1 MEDLLRLI
9 SLQDANTRTVL
20 LGTMLLGLVAGVVGS
35 FAVLRRRA
43 LLGDALAHASLPGI
57 AVAFFIIGDRS
68 TPAFLAGALAFG
80 LLGVGAVALL
90 RAYTRIKDDAA
101 IGLVL
106 SVFFGLG
113 IVLSRII
120 QNRPTGN
127 RAGLDGFILGKAAS
141 MVRADVVAIACVAGV
156 SLVLVA
162 LLYKELRVLCFDRD
176 FAKSLGRPV
185 VALDGLLMALL
196 ALVVV
201 AALPA
206 VGVVMAAA
214 MLIIPPAAARF
225 WTDRLWLVLVLA
237 GGFGAVAAVLG
248 TGLSAVLPGP
258 GAGYDATGGAAINQ
272 SRGLPT
278 GPLIILAASSVF
290 ILSALFA
297 PARGIL
303 AGAIRRARTRRE
315 LTTPGT
321 RAAA

>member
-1 MEDLLRLI
+1 VNDLLRLLT
-9 SLQDANTRTVL
+9 LQDANTRTVL

-57 AVAFFIIGDRS
+57 AVAFFVVGDRS
-68 TPAFLAGALAFG
+68 TPAFLAGALTFG
-80 LLGVGAVALL
+80 LLGVGVVALL
-90 RAYTRIKDDAA
+90 RAYTRVRDDAA

-141 MVRADVVAIACVAGV
+141 MVHSDIVAIAWVAGV

-162 LLYKELRVLCFDRD
+162 LLYKELLALCFDRD

-185 VALDGLLMALL
+185 VVLDALLMGLL

-225 WTDRLWLVLVLA
+225 WTDRLWLVLILA
-237 GGFGAVAAVLG
+237 GVFGAASAMLG

-258 GAGYDATGGAAINQ
+258 SMSNEAAGSINQ

-290 ILSALFA
+290 ILSTLFA
-297 PARGIL
+297 PARGVL
-303 AGAIRRARTRRE
+303 AGAIRRVRTRRE
-315 LTTPGT
+315 LAGPQELP
-321 RAAA
+321 A

>member
-1 MEDLLRLI
+1 MQDLLRLLT
-9 SLQDANTRTVL
+9 LQDANTRTVL

-57 AVAFFIIGDRS
+57 AVAYFLVGDRS

-80 LLGVGAVALL
+80 LLGVGCVAFL
-90 RAYTRIKDDAA
+90 RAFTRIRDDAA

-141 MVRADVVAIACVAGV
+141 MVRADVFAIAGVAAV

-162 LLYKELRVLCFDRD
+162 LLYKELRMLCFDRD
-176 FAKSLGRPV
+176 FARSIGRPV
-185 VALDGLLMALL
+185 VVLDALLMGLL

-225 WTDRLWLVLVLA
+225 WADRLWLVLALA
-237 GGFGAVAAVLG
+237 GVFGAAAAMLG

-258 GAGYDATGGAAINQ
+258 GMGADGGGQ

-278 GPLIILAASSVF
+278 GPLIILAASAVF
-290 ILSALFA
+290 IGSALFA
-297 PARGIL
+297 PTRGVL
-303 AGAIRRARTRRE
+303 AGVMRRGRTRRE
-315 LTTPGT
+315 LASSGT
-321 RAAA
+321 GAVA

>member
-1 MEDLLRLI
+1 MSDLLRLLT
-9 SLQDANTRTVL
+9 LQDANTRVVL

-57 AVAFFIIGDRS
+57 GVAYFIVGDRS
-68 TPAFLAGALAFG
+68 TPAFMAGALVFG

-90 RAYTRIKDDAA
+90 RAYTRVRDDAA

-113 IVLSRII
+113 IVLSGII
-120 QNRPTGN
+120 QKLPSGN

-141 MVRADVVAIACVAGV
+141 MVRADVVAIACVAAL
-156 SLVLVA
+156 SLALVA
-162 LLYKELRVLCFDRD
+162 LLYKELRALCFDRD
-176 FAKSLGRPV
+176 FTRSLGHPV
-185 VALDGLLMALL
+185 VALDALLMGLL

-225 WTDRLWLVLVLA
+225 WTDRLGVMLVLA
-237 GGFGAVAAVLG
+237 GVFGAASAMLG
-248 TGLSAVLPGP
+248 TGLSAVVPGP
-258 GAGYDATGGAAINQ
+258 RVGPDGGGQ
-272 SRGLPT
+272 SHGLPT
-278 GPLIILAASSVF
+278 GPLIILAASGVF
-290 ILSALFA
+290 ALSALFA
-297 PARGIL
+297 PSRGML
-303 AGAIRRARTRRE
+303 AGAIRRARTRRDLALPDAE
-315 LTTPGT
+315 ATP
-321 RAAA
+321 

>member
-1 MEDLLRLI
+1 MQDLLRLLT
-9 SLQDANTRTVL
+9 LQDANTRTVL

-57 AVAFFIIGDRS
+57 GVAYFIVGDRS

-80 LLGVGAVALL
+80 LLGVGCVAFL

-113 IVLSRII
+113 IVFSRII
-120 QNRPTGN
+120 QSRPTGN

-141 MVRADVVAIACVAGV
+141 MVHSDVIAIGAVAAV
-156 SLVLVA
+156 SLLIVA
-162 LLYKELRVLCFDRD
+162 LLYKELRALCFDRD
-176 FAKSLGRPV
+176 FTRSLGRPV
-185 VALDGLLMALL
+185 GVLDALLMGLL

-225 WTDRLWLVLVLA
+225 WTDRLWLMLALA
-237 GGFGAVAAVLG
+237 GIFGAAAAMLG
-248 TGLSAVLPGP
+248 TSLSAVLPGP
-258 GAGYDATGGAAINQ
+258 GIGTDGGGQ

-278 GPLIILAASSVF
+278 GPLIILAASGVF

-297 PARGIL
+297 PTRGML

-315 LTTPGT
+315 LTAPAPATPGGV
-321 RAAA
+321 A